1 MDWSIVATSALAFA
15 SAALSVGVILLLGV
29 LGGQWALRRQI
40 IEARDAAELANT
52 RIQRE
57 IKVRAGQQGVE
68 ARQEAKSLEEQAR
81 AQLAAAESPSAPRK
95 PSVAHLINGGRR

>member
-1 MDWSIVATSALAFA
+1 MDWSIVATLALTFA
-15 SAALSVGVILLLGV
+15 STALSVGVILLVGV

-68 ARQEAKSLEEQAR
+68 ARQDAKSLAVQA
-81 AQLAAAESPSAPRK
+81 AEHLAAAGSSYAAPGK
-95 PSVAHLINGGRR
+95 PSTVSMINGGK